1 LEFRPLRKL
10 ALLALTAAAALPAS
24 AQQRESRPQPVIF
37 SQPLPQPQ
45 DIAYPGTL
53 TIDVDARDTARAI
66 FRVKQTIPVRGA
78 GRMTLLYPE
87 WLPGNHAPRGPISS
101 IAGLRISAGGRA
113 IPWTRDPGYVHAFH
127 VDVPQGAR
135 ELDVQ
140 FEHLS
145 PTEANQGRIVM
156 TPDMLNIQW
165 EKLSLYPAGYFTRN
179 IPIQASVTL
188 PAGFQAATSLDV
200 ASRRA
205 ERISYRAVSYETLVD
220 SPMFAG
226 RYYRREKLSPDVNL
240 NLFADRPED
249 LAATPEQIAAHRRL
263 VEQTIKLT
271 GAKHYDEYEFL
282 VALTDELGDIG
293 LEHLR
298 SSENGHARTYFT
310 DWAKG
315 SAGRDLLAHEYIHSW
330 NGKYRRGAGSWQPTY
345 QTPIDNS
352 LLWVY
357 EGQTQFW
364 GNILSARSGMMPRE
378 DVLGELARNAAS
390 LDISP
395 GRAWRPLIDTT
406 LDPIVGARRPKPF
419 PSYHRGEDYYG
430 EGMLI
435 WLDVDSIIRER
446 TRGARSI
453 DDFARAFFGVN
464 PGEGGINP
472 YTLDDVVRTL
482 NAITPYDWAGYLNRY
497 VNQPGKAPLD
507 WVRRGGY
514 QLVYRETPTPYF
526 TSREKARDVAA
537 DLTYSLGI
545 TLGKDGDI
553 TGVAWDSPL
562 FDEGVTSGTRILA
575 VNGRAYSA
583 DDLKGAITAAKTAKR
598 PIQLQLKK
606 GNYFRTVS
614 LPYYGGLR
622 YPVLEKVG
630 RGPSTLDALLAP
642 L

>member
-1 LEFRPLRKL
+1 MRKL
-10 ALLALTAAAALPAS
+10 ALLALTAAVALPAS
-24 AQQRESRPQPVIF
+24 AQVQESRPQPVAF
-37 SQPLPQPQ
+37 SQPLPTPQ

-66 FRVKQTIPVRGA
+66 FRAKQTIPVRSA
-78 GRMTLLYPE
+78 GRLTLLYPE

-101 IAGLRISAGGRA
+101 IAGLRISAGGRPIA
-113 IPWTRDPGYVHAFH
+113 WTRDPGDVHAFH
-127 VDVPQGAR
+127 VDVPQGVRAV
-135 ELDVQ
+135 DVEFQ
-140 FEHLS
+140 HLS
-145 PTEANQGRIVM
+145 PTEGNQGRIVM
-156 TPDMLNIQW
+156 TPGMLNVQW

-179 IPIQASVTL
+179 IPIQASVTY

-200 ASRRA
+200 ATRRGD
-205 ERISYRAVSYETLVD
+205 RVTYRPVSYETLVD
-220 SPMFAG
+220 SPVFAG
-226 RYYRREKLSPDVNL
+226 RYYRREKLAPDVNL

-263 VEQTIKLT
+263 VEQTLKLT

-298 SSENGHARTYFT
+298 SSENGHPRTYFT
-310 DWAKG
+310 DWNKG

-330 NGKYRRGAGSWQPTY
+330 NGKYRRGADSWQPTY
-345 QTPIDNS
+345 QTPIGNS
-352 LLWVY
+352 LLWLY

-364 GNILSARSGMMPRE
+364 GNVLSARSGMMPRE
-378 DVLGELARNAAS
+378 DVMGELARNAAS

-395 GRAWRPLIDTT
+395 GRNWRPLIDTT

-419 PSYHRGEDYYG
+419 PSWHRGEDYYG

-446 TRGARSI
+446 TRGQRSI

-464 PGEGGINP
+464 PGDQGINT
-472 YTLDDVVRTL
+472 YTFEDVVRTL
-482 NAITPYDWAGYLNRY
+482 NAIAPYDWAGYLRPLVY
-497 VNQPGKAPLD
+497 QTGKAPLD

-514 QLVYRETPTPYF
+514 QLVYRDAPTPYF
-526 TSREKARDVAA
+526 SSREKAREIV
-537 DLTYSLGI
+537 DLTYTIGI
-545 TLGKDGDI
+545 TLGKDGEI
-553 TGVAWDSPL
+553 NGVAWDSPL
-562 FDEGVTSGTRILA
+562 FNEGVTTGTRILA

-583 DDLKGAITAAKTAKR
+583 DDLKSAITAAKTAKR
-598 PIQLQLKK
+598 PIQFQLKK
-606 GNYFRTVS
+606 GNYYRTVA

-642 L
+642 LP